1 LGFDT
6 DAILTF
12 STPWYLKDNRGD
24 VLHNELTQMPEIKM
38 ISRNTSAPARNGA
51 TTSTLTLLENGTERP
66 LNVHQRSGDTAYFK
80 LFKIPIIAGRI
91 LQPSDSAL
99 EIMVNEAYC
108 REMGYEPIDLIGQE
122 LKGGRK
128 NLTIVGVMKDFHFRS
143 MHHKIEP
150 LHYRYSNNAN
160 GFSIK
165 MNTSENLTESVKK
178 IETVWNKIYP
188 EVEFS
193 STFLDERIK
202 NFYGSEK
209 RISKLT
215 STATGLTIFISCLG
229 LLGLAAFTST
239 QRTKEIGIRKVL
251 GASVPNIVKLLS
263 GEFLITVA
271 IAMAVATP
279 IAWYGGN
286 YWLENYAFKIEIGW
300 TLFMIAG
307 VLSLIISFITVAFQ
321 TMGAALSNPVESLRY
336 E

>member
-1 LGFDT
+1 
-6 DAILTF
+6 
-12 STPWYLKDNRGD
+12 
-24 VLHNELTQMPEIKM
+24 
-38 ISRNTSAPARNGA
+38 
-51 TTSTLTLLENGTERP
+51 
-66 LNVHQRSGDTAYFK
+66 
-80 LFKIPIIAGRI
+80 
-91 LQPSDSAL
+91 
-99 EIMVNEAYC
+99 
-108 REMGYEPIDLIGQE
+108 
-122 LKGGRK
+122 
-128 NLTIVGVMKDFHFRS
+128 
-143 MHHKIEP
+143 
-150 LHYRYSNNAN
+150 
-160 GFSIK
+160 

-251 GASVPNIVKLLS
+251 GASVANIVKLLS
-263 GEFLITVA
+263 SEFLITVA

-300 TLFMIAG
+300 TLFIVAG
-307 VLSLIISFITVAFQ
+307 AFSLIISFITVAFQ